1 MSRASNVEVINDI
14 TIWANTSKDGDGTPY
29 VPVVDADGHLQVDI
43 VSGGG
48 TSGTEYTEGDVDTS
62 ITGRAIL
69 WEDSGDT
76 LRVVSADYPLPVDIK
91 NSSIVVTAT
100 DLDIRN
106 LDSATDSV
114 SAVQSGTW
122 QVQITD
128 GTEVASINANNRLE
142 VAIAEDNVG
151 IGGGTEYT
159 EGDVDTTI
167 TGKAIL
173 WEDASDTLRVVS
185 ATYPLPVDVKNS
197 SLTVSITGSL
207 PAGTNNIGKVDINS
221 QPIPSTVYNG
231 QKTVTT
237 AGTAEALASSTAVKS
252 VVIKALYSNTGKVY
266 VGDSSVGS
274 GNGFELEPGDAVGIE
289 IDDLS
294 KIYIDVEVSGEGVS
308 YIATN

>member
-48 TSGTEYTEGDVDTS
+48 
-62 ITGRAIL
+62 A
-69 WEDSGDT
+69 
-76 LRVVSADYPLPVDIK
+76 
-91 NSSIVVTAT
+91 
-100 DLDIRN
+100 
-106 LDSATDSV
+106 
-114 SAVQSGTW
+114 
-122 QVQITD
+122 
-128 GTEVASINANNRLE
+128 
-142 VAIAEDNVG
+142 
-151 IGGGTEYT
+151 GGVEYT

-173 WEDASDTLRVVS
+173 WEDTSDTLRVVS

-252 VVIKALYSNTGKVY
+252 VVKKALYSNTGKVY
-266 VGDSSVGS
+266 VGNSSVGS